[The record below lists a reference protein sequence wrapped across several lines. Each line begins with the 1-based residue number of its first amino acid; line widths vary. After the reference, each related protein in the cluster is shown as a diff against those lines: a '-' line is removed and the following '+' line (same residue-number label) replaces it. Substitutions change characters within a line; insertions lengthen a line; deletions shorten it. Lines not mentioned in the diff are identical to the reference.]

1 MVGVKAV
8 NRGVR
13 KTTGLRA
20 AKRED
25 KQRRIRSAAR
35 RLFSERGY
43 DQANLRVIAAE
54 AGVGLGTMFHYARDK
69 RDLIFLIFN
78 EEFARVVESGLS
90 AASRRD
96 GIIDRLL
103 AACATHYH
111 FFNRDVTLSR
121 ILMRELIFYSEGV
134 HSAEF
139 LEIRR
144 TFLLGV
150 RRLIRQAQADG
161 EIRTDRPAKTIG
173 EMIFLLFAAQ
183 IRWWIASERPDA
195 TAGINDL
202 RRLLQLTFEGIGA
215 EL

>member
-1 MVGVKAV
+1 VKTV
-8 NRGVR
+8 NRSVHKGS
-13 KTTGLRA
+13 GLRA

-35 RLFSERGY
+35 KLFSERGY
-43 DQANLRVIAAE
+43 DQANVREIAAE

-69 RDLIFLIFN
+69 RDLVFLIFN
-78 EEFARVVESGLS
+78 EEFARVVQSGLS
-90 AASRRD
+90 AASTGD
-96 GIIDRLL
+96 GIIERLL
-103 AACATHYH
+103 AACAPHYH
-111 FFNRDVTLSR
+111 FFNHDVTLSR
-121 ILMRELIFYSEGV
+121 ILLRELIFYSEGV
-134 HSAEF
+134 HSADF

-161 EIRTDRPAKTIG
+161 EIRTDRRAKTVA

-195 TAGINDL
+195 TAGLNDL
-202 RRLLQLTFEGIGA
+202 RRLLQLTVEGIGA
-215 EL
+215 ER